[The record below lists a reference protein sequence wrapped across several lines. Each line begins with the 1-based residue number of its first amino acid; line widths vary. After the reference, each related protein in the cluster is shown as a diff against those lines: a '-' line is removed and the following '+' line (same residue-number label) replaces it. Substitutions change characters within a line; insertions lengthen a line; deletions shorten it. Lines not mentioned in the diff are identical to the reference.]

1 MEQLATIAA
10 SASSGRRA
18 SGDLDAILSKAVAME
33 QAARCGVPRPLLSGK
48 MIGLVCSSLTSP
60 DALAFAHAATEM
72 GAHVAH
78 VRPDLSTSSSD
89 AEIAETLRLLA
100 KLYDAVG
107 FQGAPAELQAKLGKS
122 AGLPILWNVA
132 SADHPS
138 AALAARL
145 DGPISIA
152 EARKLI
158 LQATMLGRP
167 PCSFFDLVQA

>member
-72 GAHVAH
+72 GEIGRAHV
-78 VRPDLSTSSSD
+78 
-89 AEIAETLRLLA
+89 
-100 KLYDAVG
+100 
-107 FQGAPAELQAKLGKS
+107 
-122 AGLPILWNVA
+122 
-132 SADHPS
+132 
-138 AALAARL
+138 
-145 DGPISIA
+145 
-152 EARKLI
+152 
-158 LQATMLGRP
+158 
-167 PCSFFDLVQA
+167 